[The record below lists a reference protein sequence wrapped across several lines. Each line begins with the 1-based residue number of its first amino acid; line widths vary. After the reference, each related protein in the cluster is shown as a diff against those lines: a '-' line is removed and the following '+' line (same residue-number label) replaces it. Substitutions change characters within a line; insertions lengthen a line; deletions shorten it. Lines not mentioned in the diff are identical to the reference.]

1 MLFGKKIKLLSIYQQ
16 RANTNIA
23 QNKYVDFHIMRFNK
37 SYKIPQEPPYLLN
50 LCRTRVLKKT
60 SPFILLTQSKYNS
73 KNIPFFYRRF
83 YLFLY
88 FLFVRGMKHYIKYKR
103 THFHL
108 QSILK
113 IFLKKKGKRLEGGIR
128 RKEFYKIK
136 FKYLHNVPLR
146 HQNHLTSK

>member
-1 MLFGKKIKLLSIYQQ
+1 
-16 RANTNIA
+16 
-23 QNKYVDFHIMRFNK
+23 MRFNK

-73 KNIPFFYRRF
+73 KNILFFYRRF

-88 FLFVRGMKHYIKYKR
+88 FLFVRGNETLHKIQ
-103 THFHL
+103 TNALSFIEHL
-108 QSILK
+108 KNFRQ
-113 IFLKKKGKRLEGGIR
+113 KKKKRLEGGIR

-146 HQNHLTSK
+146 HHNHLTSK

>member
-1 MLFGKKIKLLSIYQQ
+1 
-16 RANTNIA
+16 
-23 QNKYVDFHIMRFNK
+23 MRFNK

-60 SPFILLTQSKYNS
+60 SSFILLTQSKYNS
-73 KNIPFFYRRF
+73 KNILLFFYRRF

-88 FLFVRGMKHYIKYKR
+88 FLFVRGNETLHKIQ
-103 THFHL
+103 TNTLSFIEHL
-108 QSILK
+108 KNFRQ
-113 IFLKKKGKRLEGGIR
+113 KKKRKRLEGGIR

-146 HQNHLTSK
+146 HHNHLTSK